1 LKVEGEYCRRK
12 SLPIAS
18 SDAGWNLLAAR
29 LQRNA
34 GCGVQSSLGI
44 INRRPNR
51 TELTETEVTETENFG
66 HKFGLQ
72 FEVTELTGLSLVITL
87 G

>member
-1 LKVEGEYCRRK
+1 VTETENFGHKFG
-12 SLPIAS
+12 
-18 SDAGWNLLAAR
+18 
-29 LQRNA
+29 LQFE
-34 GCGVQSSLGI
+34 V
-44 INRRPNR
+44 

-72 FEVTELTGLSLVITL
+72 FEVTELTGLSSVITL

>member
-1 LKVEGEYCRRK
+1 MCILIC
-12 SLPIAS
+12 
-18 SDAGWNLLAAR
+18 D
-29 LQRNA
+29 
-34 GCGVQSSLGI
+34 
-44 INRRPNR
+44 R

-72 FEVTELTGLSLVITL
+72 FEVTELTGLNSVITL